1 MAYARLTCG
10 GKVVEIKR
18 TLSSPISVA
27 VNGKDRT
34 LRINSNEVIARVDID
49 GDFSKVSG
57 ITAEEAVRFK
67 AWADN
72 QQKQIN
78 EAFLRNAKNGL
89 YGGSPVIKASKGK
102 DEEYSK
108 QEHYIDCKSG
118 EFNGIIE
125 GAIFVCAKHTELS
138 ANKQSTQEIKYF
150 TNTQDK
156 RASQVLKEINE
167 AMISLINKGD
177 VKGKDKISF
186 DELCD
191 LFRENRVLSKM
202 FTRNFQDRNKKII
215 NHDAL
220 YGTLRDG
227 KPIRKIV
234 FDMCEIPKCKKIT
247 IDVLIP
253 ESKKLTMGAQ
263 IPDDK
268 TITAD
273 EQ

>member
-10 GKVVEIKR
+10 GKIVEIKR

-34 LRINSNEVIARVDID
+34 LRINTNEVIARVDVD

-78 EAFLRNAKNGL
+78 EAFVRNAKNGL

-125 GAIFVCAKHTELS
+125 GARFVGTKHTEENK
-138 ANKQSTQEIKYF
+138 AKQSTQKENYF
-150 TNTQDK
+150 TNPKDK
-156 RASQVLKEINE
+156 RASQTLSEIVNGLI
-167 AMISLINKGD
+167 ALINNKK
-177 VKGKDKISF
+177 VIGKDEF
-186 DELCD
+186 DFGELCD
-191 LFRENRVLSKM
+191 LFELNRALSTI
-202 FTRNFQDRNKKII
+202 FSLNFQDENKNDI
-215 NHDAL
+215 NHAYL
-220 YGTLRDG
+220 YETEIDG
-227 KPIRKIV
+227 KTIRERAK
-234 FDMCEIPKCKKIT
+234 DRCKT
-247 IDVLIP
+247 LG
-253 ESKKLTMGAQ
+253 SKKT
-263 IPDDK
+263 
-268 TITAD
+268 TIYVK
-273 EQ
+273 

>member
-10 GKVVEIKR
+10 GKIVEIKR

-34 LRINSNEVIARVDID
+34 LRINTNEVIARVDVD

-78 EAFLRNAKNGL
+78 EAFVRNAKIGL

-125 GAIFVCAKHTELS
+125 GARFVGTKHTEENK
-138 ANKQSTQEIKYF
+138 AKQSTQKENYF
-150 TNTQDK
+150 TNPKDK
-156 RASQVLKEINE
+156 RASQTLREIVND
-167 AMISLINKGD
+167 LIAIIKSRD
-177 VKGKDKISF
+177 TKSKDRINF
-186 DELCD
+186 AELRD
-191 LFRENRVLSKM
+191 LFVLTRVLAKIFSV
-202 FTRNFQDRNKKII
+202 NFKNENKEDI
-215 NHDAL
+215 NHNSL
-220 YGTLRDG
+220 NESEMDG
-227 KPIRKIV
+227 KTTR
-234 FDMCEIPKCKKIT
+234 EIIEKECDSIGSGRVT
-247 IDVLIP
+247 IYV
-253 ESKKLTMGAQ
+253 K
-263 IPDDK
+263 
-268 TITAD
+268 
-273 EQ
+273 